1 MQNNPL
7 AALIILDGYAL
18 RDEEFGNAVKQAHT
32 PNFESLLEAV
42 SDDNTQVLPG
52 KRLAYRKGRWE
63 TRKSAI

>member
-32 PNFESLLEAV
+32 PNF
-42 SDDNTQVLPG
+42 D
-52 KRLAYRKGRWE
+52 RY
-63 TRKSAI
+63 

>member
-32 PNFESLLEAV
+32 PNFDRYWKQFPTTTLKS
-42 SDDNTQVLPG
+42 SG